1 MWLITQGELL
11 MKKQERVQLME
22 LEQLEI
28 APLTDDSLS
37 SVTGGCGGM
46 SLFQC
51 SGLICVQDVAAT

>member
-1 MWLITQGELL
+1 

-46 SLFQC
+46 SIILC
-51 SGLICVQDVAAT
+51 SSIICAQAVGDT